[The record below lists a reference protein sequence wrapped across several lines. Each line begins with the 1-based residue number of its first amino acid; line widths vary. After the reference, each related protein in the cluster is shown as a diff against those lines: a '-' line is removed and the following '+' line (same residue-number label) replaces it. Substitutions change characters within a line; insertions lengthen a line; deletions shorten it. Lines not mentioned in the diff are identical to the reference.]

1 MAIWKDRVTGRS
13 EPRPSTANIPGR
25 WALEANGGSAQ
36 INSQPLLN
44 GGAYF
49 LVPDR
54 RQNWSV
60 DHDDGLAKD
69 AGHFGR
75 CPELSCRF
83 EPVVMKIML
92 LS

>member
-1 MAIWKDRVTGRS
+1 MAIWKDRVTGRI

-36 INSQPLLN
+36 INSQPLLI

-60 DHDDGLAKD
+60 DHDDGLTKD
-69 AGHFGR
+69 AGHFDA
-75 CPELSCRF
+75 S
-83 EPVVMKIML
+83 
-92 LS
+92 